1 VAPIVATFGL
11 LDVQVTELV
20 KYSVEPVVV
29 VPTAVNWVV
38 SPANERVC
46 ALGRTAITE
55 RLPTPPFP
63 VPMPPTVTVAVAVTG
78 PLKPCAVAVMVAVPT
93 PTAVTA
99 PVVATTEATDGAL
112 DAQVTPLVTGWVL

>member
-55 RLPTPPFP
+55 RLPTPPVP
-63 VPMPPTVTVAVAVTG
+63 VPTAPTVTVAVAVTG
-78 PLKPCAVAVMVAVPT
+78 PLNPCAVAVMVAMPT

-99 PVVATTEATDGAL
+99 PVVPTTDATVGAL
-112 DAQVTPLVTGWVL
+112 EVHVTPVVTGWVV